1 MKILLWPMVIIIGL
15 PLLFFIL
22 LYGAS
27 ELGGEVV
34 TLQRTNSDGSSSNI
48 RIWIVDL
55 GDSSWIEHSDR
66 QAYWITQLSESP
78 KVTLTRNGETLDYIG
93 SADPDSH
100 RLYHKLRREKYTWA
114 DSLIELSRWEDAG
127 CTGMPVRLDQSQP
140 NHLPPHSNRALLYLS
155 P

>member
-1 MKILLWPMVIIIGL
+1 MKILLWPMAIIIGL

-34 TLQRTNSDGSSSNI
+34 TLQRTNSDGHSGNV

-55 GDSSWIEHSDR
+55 GDSSWIEHGDR
-66 QAYWITQLSESP
+66 QSYWITQLSESP
-78 KVTLTRNGETLDYIG
+78 RVTLTRNGKTLDYVG

-100 RLYHKLRREKYTWA
+100 QLYHKLRREKYTWA
-114 DSLIELSRWEDAG
+114 DSFIELMGGGGGAS
-127 CTGMPVRLDQSQP
+127 CTSVPVRLAFGP
-140 NHLPPHSNRALLYLS
+140 
-155 P
+155 